1 MRSIKYFILYVL
13 TLAFSS
19 CAKDE
24 LPHPTGRTVMVYMA
38 ANNSLNGDA
47 YTNINQM
54 ESAFKDVDG
63 KLLVYARL
71 KNVAPAIYEISY
83 DTGTAIGSRIVKTYA
98 EHNSSDPLVMRSVIQ
113 DMQALAPAES
123 YGLILWSHATSWLPD
138 PSIRLKSFGDDAG
151 ETMDIISLK
160 NALPDALDFL
170 VFDACS
176 MASVEVIYQL
186 RDKAHYILASPAE
199 VIAVGMPY
207 HTMLRYLYQT
217 DLVHGLNQ
225 AAQAYYDY
233 YNQQNGPYRS
243 ATITLVD
250 NQKLPILAA
259 QVGEIL
265 RLQSATWSVLERDN
279 VQRLDFAEGS
289 PTAGFDLLEFY
300 QLNFPEADLS
310 GLKQALTSS
319 ILFKAH
325 TAQFN
330 GKIIRSYSG
339 LSMYIPHVENAWVH
353 PYYKTLDWYN
363 ASDANYLFKWVP

>member
-1 MRSIKYFILYVL
+1 
-13 TLAFSS
+13 
-19 CAKDE
+19 
-24 LPHPTGRTVMVYMA
+24 
-38 ANNSLNGDA
+38 
-47 YTNINQM
+47 
-54 ESAFKDVDG
+54 
-63 KLLVYARL
+63 
-71 KNVAPAIYEISY
+71 
-83 DTGTAIGSRIVKTYA
+83 
-98 EHNSSDPLVMRSVIQ
+98 
-113 DMQALAPAES
+113 
-123 YGLILWSHATSWLPD
+123 
-138 PSIRLKSFGDDAG
+138 
-151 ETMDIISLK
+151 
-160 NALPDALDFL
+160 
-170 VFDACS
+170 

-217 DLVHGLNQ
+217 DLAHGLKQ

-233 YNQQNGPYRS
+233 YNQQNGLYRS

-259 QVGEIL
+259 QVGGIL

-300 QLNFPEADLS
+300 QLNFPKADLS
-310 GLKQALTSS
+310 GLKQALESS

-330 GKIIRSYSG
+330 GKEIRSYSG
-339 LSMYIPHVENAWVH
+339 LSMYIPHADNNWVH

-363 ASDANYLFKWVP
+363 ASAANYLFKWVP

>member
-1 MRSIKYFILYVL
+1 
-13 TLAFSS
+13 
-19 CAKDE
+19 
-24 LPHPTGRTVMVYMA
+24 MVYMA

-113 DMQALAPAES
+113 DMQGLAPAES

-160 NALPDALDFL
+160 NALPDDLDFL

-217 DLVHGLNQ
+217 DLAHGLKQ
-225 AAQAYYDY
+225 AAEAYYDY
-233 YNQQNGPYRS
+233 YNQQNGLYRS

-259 QVGEIL
+259 QVGGIL

-300 QLNFPEADLS
+300 QLNFPKADLS
-310 GLKQALTSS
+310 GLKQALESS

-330 GKIIRSYSG
+330 GKEIRSYSG
-339 LSMYIPHVENAWVH
+339 LSMYIPHADNNWVH

-363 ASDANYLFKWVP
+363 ASAANYLFKWVP